1 MSITTVNL
9 GTYANDGT
17 GDDLRTA
24 FIKANNNFSTL
35 DTTKVENAEN
45 LGTGSPVFVG
55 KDTVNLQFRSIKQG
69 ANMIIS
75 HNGEEI
81 TVAAPDSINAVEED
95 PNPRLGGDLD
105 LNGYSIFANLPIE
118 VTAHNT
124 TILLSA
130 YNTTT
135 ENFNEITLNSLVIS
149 GNNKNIPGETLITN
163 RVGDSLTFYSSQNL
177 TLGAVNGILNL
188 EAGVSINATAEINAP
203 FFIGD
208 LTGDVTG
215 DLTGNVTG
223 NLTGNTTGTHFG
235 PVNGNVSGNVLG
247 NVTGNLTGN
256 VRASNGL
263 TVLNAGTTGLNAV
276 FTGNVTG
283 QVSDISNHNLSALG
297 DVTST
302 APSNGQA
309 LVWNGT
315 NWTPGTITSGVSKI
329 IAGANVTISPTNGL
343 GDVTINS
350 SSSATTLDQLTD
362 VAINSPASGEVL
374 QYNGTSWVNAVGGG
388 TGISNSFDFGTLGG
402 NITNPL
408 QLLVQALP
416 VDFETFDYQ
425 TGLNLDLGTIGGGA
439 GPVGWTTGDVDGG
452 GPATVVFDTEAD
464 GGTPTSSVFAATMD
478 GGSPGS
484 SGTEWTSGDIDAG
497 AASTTV
503 FEFFISAGIPSTTS
517 FTATAD
523 GGGVT
528 PPVPTFSITPAASS
542 VDEGSSLTFNVSGTD
557 ITNGTYYWTVS
568 SSGDF
573 TASFTAASS
582 GSFTITGNAGSFS
595 VTPTADATTEGAET
609 FTVSVRTG
617 STSGTV
623 VATSSSVTIN
633 DTSTTPA
640 PGATYSITP
649 AASSVN
655 EGSSLTFNV
664 SGTGITDGTYYWT
677 ITNSGD
683 FGTISGSFT
692 ITSNSGSFSVTPT
705 ADATTEG
712 SETFTA
718 SVRTGS
724 TSGTVVATSSSVTI
738 NDTSTTVVLVPA
750 DSVEYTTP
758 GTYSWTAPAG
768 VGSVCVVAVG
778 GGASGSYNGGGG
790 GGGLGWKNYI
800 PVVPGQS
807 YTVVV
812 GAAGTTPISSDGQ
825 DGSDSYFINTG
836 TVAGLGGKARITI
849 VAPDPLGYGGGYVG
863 DGGGAG
869 GRSAGGAP
877 FIADRYYGGGSAG
890 GYTGAGAGGST
901 GSGPGNYNGLGA
913 GLLGQGSSGTGMSY
927 GGGRL
932 GASESSGQNNGGS
945 GGGGA
950 VRIVW
955 GEGISYPSNAQY
967 LPIAVPGEF
976 NLPRFGLTSNNAFM
990 IELEED
996 TTNTPTFVFD
1006 VTGFNVISNSA
1017 FMTEL
1022 EEDTTNTPTF
1032 VFDVTGFNVIS
1043 NSAFMLEL
1051 EEDTTN
1057 TPTFEIDVTGFSVI
1071 SNNDYFTP

>member
-35 DTTKVENAEN
+35 DTTKVEFAEN
-45 LGTGSPVFVG
+45 LGTGSPVFAD
-55 KDTVNLQFRSIKQG
+55 KDTVTLQFRSIKQG

-81 TVAAPDSINAVEED
+81 TVAAPDSINALEED
-95 PNPRLGGDLD
+95 LNPKLGGDLD

-130 YNTTT
+130 YNTIT
-135 ENFNEITLNSLVIS
+135 ENFNAITLNSLVIS

-163 RVGDSLTFYSSQNL
+163 RVGDSLTFYSNQNL
-177 TLGAVNGILNL
+177 TLGAVNGVLNL

-203 FFIGD
+203 FFVGD
-208 LTGDVTG
+208 LTGNVTG

-223 NLTGNTTGTHFG
+223 NLTGNSTGTHIG
-235 PVNGNVSGNVLG
+235 PVNGNVAGNVLG

-263 TVLNAGTTGLNAV
+263 TVLDAGTTGFNAQ
-276 FTGNVTG
+276 FTGSVIGNVTG
-283 QVSDISNHNLSALG
+283 QVSDISNHNLAALG
-297 DVTST
+297 DVAST
-302 APSNGQA
+302 APANGQA

-315 NWTPGTITSGVSKI
+315 TWTPGTITSGVSKI

-362 VAINSPASGEVL
+362 VAISSPTSGQVL
-374 QYNGTSWVNAVGGG
+374 QYNGAAWVNATNSGGG
-388 TGISNSFDFGTLGG
+388 VSDSFDFGTLGG

-425 TGLNLDLGTIGGGA
+425 TGLNLDLGTIDGGG
-439 GPVGWTTGDVDGG
+439 GLIEWTTGDVDGG
-452 GPATVVFDTEAD
+452 GPATAIFDTYADGGNPLSSIFAAIMDGGSPLALAEWSAGDVD
-464 GGTPTSSVFAATMD
+464 GGTPPTTIFDSFIDNGTPSSSVFAAT
-478 GGSPGS
+478 
-484 SGTEWTSGDIDAG
+484 
-497 AASTTV
+497 
-503 FEFFISAGIPSTTS
+503 
-517 FTATAD
+517 AD
-523 GGGVT
+523 GG
-528 PPVPTFSITPAASS
+528 PVVPEPTFSVVAVASS
-542 VDEGSSLTFNVSGTD
+542 VDEGSSLTFNVSGSN

-568 SSGDF
+568 SGGDF
-573 TASFTAASS
+573 GASLGAAAS
-582 GSFTITGNAGSFS
+582 GSFTITSNSGSFS
-595 VTPTADATTEGAET
+595 VTPTADTTTEGVET

-623 VATSSSVTIN
+623 VATSSAVTIN

-640 PGATYSITP
+640 PGVTYSVTP

-664 SGTGITDGTYYWT
+664 SGSGITDGTYYWT

-692 ITSNSGSFSVTPT
+692 ITSNAGSFSVTPT
-705 ADATTEG
+705 ADTTTEG

-718 SVRTGS
+718 SIRTGS
-724 TSGTVVATSSSVTI
+724 TSGTVVAI
-738 NDTSTTVVLVPA
+738 
-750 DSVEYTTP
+750 
-758 GTYSWTAPAG
+758 
-768 VGSVCVVAVG
+768 G
-778 GGASGSYNGGGG
+778 GGASGSIDGGGG

-812 GAAGTTPISSDGQ
+812 GNAGTTDVFGTPAN
-825 DGSDSYFINTG
+825 GSDSYFISAAI
-836 TVAGLGGKARITI
+836 VKGGGGQARRGIYY
-849 VAPDPLGYGGGYVG
+849 PDPLGHGGTYTG
-863 DGGGAG
+863 DGGGDG
-869 GRSAGGAP
+869 GRSFGGASGSSGVY
-877 FIADRYYGGGSAG
+877 FGGGSAG
-890 GYTGAGAGGST
+890 GYLDDGANGTSGANN
-901 GSGPGNYNGLGA
+901 GNGI
-913 GLLGQGSSGTGMSY
+913 GLLGVGSAGVGMLY

-932 GASESSGQNNGGS
+932 GASETASINVGFS
-945 GGGGA
+945 GGHGA

-955 GEGISYPSNAQY
+955 GEGVSYPSNAQY

-976 NLPRFGLTSNNAFM
+976 NLPRFCLTSNNAFM
-990 IELEED
+990 LELEED

-1006 VTGFNVISNSA
+1006 VTGFNVISNNA
-1017 FMTEL
+1017 FM
-1022 EEDTTNTPTF
+1022 
-1032 VFDVTGFNVIS
+1032 I
-1043 NSAFMLEL
+1043 EL

-1057 TPTFEIDVTGFSVI
+1057 TPTFEIDVTGFNVI
-1071 SNNDYFTP
+1071 SNNAFMLELEEDTTNTPTFEFDVTGFDVKSNNDYFTP